1 MDTLTSNA
9 IAKFKKTN
17 NENFTFSIL
26 IPSWNNL
33 DYLKNCINS
42 IRKNSF
48 YQHQVIVHV
57 NEGND
62 GTLEWIDQQNDIDYT
77 YSKKNVGVCFALNAT
92 RSLVDTSYILFMND
106 DMYAC
111 PLWDKYLMDE
121 IQKIGHNNFFLS
133 ATAIEPFPGN
143 ICTLYNDFGK
153 DLSSFDENRLL
164 AEFDKANMNDWLG
177 ATWPPNIVHTSV
189 WDLVGGYSIEFS
201 PGFYADPDFSMK
213 LWKAGIRLFKGISK
227 SRVYHFGSKTVKR
240 IKNDKNYYKFISK
253 WGMTS
258 GTFTR
263 YYLRRGEPFT
273 GILPEVKLSAGIKA
287 KSYFKQ
293 LVYHLFHQ

>member
-1 MDTLTSNA
+1 MDTLTSDA
-9 IAKFKKTN
+9 IVKVKKTS

-33 DYLKNCINS
+33 DYLKSCIHS

-48 YQHQVIVHV
+48 YQHQIIVHI
-57 NEGND
+57 NEGKD

-77 YSKKNVGVCFALNAT
+77 FNKQNVGICFALNAART
-92 RSLVDTSYILFMND
+92 LVSTSYILFMND

-121 IQKIGHNNFFLS
+121 IQQIGHNNFFLS

-143 ICTLYNDFGK
+143 ICTVNNDFGR
-153 DLSSFDENRLL
+153 DLSTFEESKLL
-164 AEFDKANMNDWLG
+164 AEFNKTKMHDWLG
-177 ATWPPNIVHTSV
+177 ATWPPNIVHVSV

-213 LWKAGIRLFKGISK
+213 LWQAGIRLFKGIGK

-240 IKNDKNYYKFISK
+240 IKNDKNYYTFIAK

-258 GTFTR
+258 GTFTK
-263 YYLRRGEPFT
+263 YYLHRGKSYT
-273 GILPEVKLSAGIKA
+273 GILKDVKLSAGIKV
-287 KSYFKQ
+287 KSYLKQ
-293 LVYHLFHQ
+293 LFYHLFHR